1 MTSSIKKGAALT
13 AAVLTAAAMSG
24 CGGSGNGQSA
34 ASTPTQST
42 PAAPQPQALDTAQ
55 VLALAK
61 QSSETASPFPVDSG
75 LLVLTD
81 TSDTTTAITVTTG
94 P

>member
-1 MTSSIKKGAALT
+1 MTSSMKKRAALT
-13 AAVLTAAAMSG
+13 AAVLTAAGISG
-24 CGGSGNGQSA
+24 CGGGGNGQSA
-34 ASTPTQST
+34 AAPPSQATPT
-42 PAAPQPQALDTAQ
+42 APQKQALDTAQ

-61 QSSETASPFPVDSG
+61 ESSETASPFPVDSG

-81 TSDTTTAITVTTG
+81 TSETSGAITVDG

>member
-1 MTSSIKKGAALT
+1 MTSSMKKRAALT
-13 AAVLTAAAMSG
+13 AAVLTAAGMTG
-24 CGGSGNGQSA
+24 CGGGNGQSA
-34 ASTPTQST
+34 ATPPTQST
-42 PAAPQPQALDTAQ
+42 PVAPQPQALDTAQ

-81 TSDTTTAITVTTG
+81 TSETSAAITVNAG